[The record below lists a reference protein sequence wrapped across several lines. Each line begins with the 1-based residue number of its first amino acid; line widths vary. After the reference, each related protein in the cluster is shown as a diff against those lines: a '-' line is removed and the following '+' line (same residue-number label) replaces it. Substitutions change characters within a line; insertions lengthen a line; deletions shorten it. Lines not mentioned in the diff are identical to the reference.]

1 MTLNFYLTFFSK
13 VKKCYI
19 VLKHSTTTKSFQRYY
34 QATARDVLNTAL
46 QPKVMV
52 QNMKRKNY
60 EYSKSMLSSIQ
71 EMVWTNLEINN
82 YEYRQGHYAYQK
94 SRSSSMKVKECGT
107 E

>member
-1 MTLNFYLTFFSK
+1 
-13 VKKCYI
+13 
-19 VLKHSTTTKSFQRYY
+19 
-34 QATARDVLNTAL
+34 
-46 QPKVMV
+46 
-52 QNMKRKNY
+52 MKRKNY